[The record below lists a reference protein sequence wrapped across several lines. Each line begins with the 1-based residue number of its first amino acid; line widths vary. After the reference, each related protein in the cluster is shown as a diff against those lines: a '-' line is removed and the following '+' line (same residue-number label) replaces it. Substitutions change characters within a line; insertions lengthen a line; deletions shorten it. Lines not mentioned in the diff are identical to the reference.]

1 MSEMKRN
8 NAIQI
13 TRIVAMI
20 SIILCHIIKY
30 YTFIPGSQFLNVV
43 FNVGVQV
50 FLVISGFLYGQKEIS
65 GFKLFI
71 VKRIDRIYL
80 PVIIVVIPVLII
92 YRILRLE
99 ITPVTM
105 CAYLLNLQGLLFID
119 WNFFS
124 KFINEIPSLGH
135 LWFTTIIFI
144 CYLLIPLLQS
154 IKSKQIKQKRV
165 FALLVM
171 LFVISY
177 FCSALLGISF
187 EYFLLFAVGYFLN
200 YFDSINTLTKAKY
213 FVLSLF
219 MLFTQVLRLVFMHF
233 YDGTSWYV
241 SYTGVSHSV
250 LGLWIVIS
258 IFTLN
263 KYFPKIFDY
272 LSNSK
277 IINHLDKMSYFIYIS
292 HGLFF
297 TGIFNV
303 YECTNSLFLNTI
315 LFSIA
320 TYFVAIFI
328 CFITKLID
336 SILEKRSLC
345 K

>member
-1 MSEMKRN
+1 
-8 NAIQI
+8 
-13 TRIVAMI
+13 
-20 SIILCHIIKY
+20 
-30 YTFIPGSQFLNVV
+30 
-43 FNVGVQV
+43 
-50 FLVISGFLYGQKEIS
+50 
-65 GFKLFI
+65 
-71 VKRIDRIYL
+71 
-80 PVIIVVIPVLII
+80 
-92 YRILRLE
+92 
-99 ITPVTM
+99 M

-119 WNFFS
+119 WSFFAN
-124 KFINEIPSLGH
+124 FINEIPSLGH

-144 CYLLIPLLQS
+144 CYLLIPILQR
-154 IKSKQIKQKRV
+154 IKSKNYKSKHIFV
-165 FALLVM
+165 VIGM

-177 FCSALLGISF
+177 FCNALLGPSF
-187 EYFLLFAVGYFLN
+187 EYFLLFVVGYFLN
-200 YFDSINTLTKAKY
+200 SFDLINSLTKSKY
-213 FVLSLF
+213 FALSIF
-219 MLFTQVLRLVFMHF
+219 MLLTQVARLVLMHF
-233 YDGTSWYV
+233 IDGTSWYV
-241 SYTGVSHSV
+241 SYTGISHSI

-258 IFTLN
+258 LFEINKCFPNIFEH
-263 KYFPKIFDY
+263 

-277 IINHLDKMSYFIYIS
+277 IISHFDKMSYFIYIS

-336 SILEKRSLC
+336 SIFEKRSLC